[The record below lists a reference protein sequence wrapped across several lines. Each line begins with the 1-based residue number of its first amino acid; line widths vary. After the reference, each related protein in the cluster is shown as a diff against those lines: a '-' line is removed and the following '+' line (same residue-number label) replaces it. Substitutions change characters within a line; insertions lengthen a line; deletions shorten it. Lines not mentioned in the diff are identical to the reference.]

1 VCGDKL
7 KVLRNFLFPNYGT
20 TLNEFTAASTY
31 TRKQSRKQWTDKKS
45 IETRMEKI

>member
-20 TLNEFTAASTY
+20 SVNEFLAASTY
-31 TRKQSRKQWTDKKS
+31 TRQQSRKQETDKKF
-45 IETRMEKI
+45 IEKIME